1 MAKDDRTD
9 LHLLV
14 PKPLKERFKRSCLA
28 RGLNMSDVG
37 ADLIEQWLKENEV
50 ILEEEKKLPV
60 SIAQVVQ
67 QNFWALRQHNIKNID
82 EIASGQPPTKA
93 DIIRIS
99 SILNIDQG
107 ELLQLAKKQFGTL
120 PKSNP
125 IEQ

>member
-1 MAKDDRTD
+1 
-9 LHLLV
+9 
-14 PKPLKERFKRSCLA
+14 
-28 RGLNMSDVG
+28 MSDVG